1 MEITALGSLPREQ
14 FRLAK
19 SSSLIIG
26 EAVGNEAGVTGRI
39 ALGLTAATVGG
50 GEGLVAIVCLRATII
65 PNGG

>member
-26 EAVGNEAGVTGRI
+26 EVVGKEAGVTVGI
-39 ALGLTAATVGG
+39 AVGLRADKVGG
-50 GEGLVAIVCLRATII
+50 REGL
-65 PNGG
+65 